1 MNYFDAFRALGKPI
15 AYHPKLAKPLGGAR
29 CSLLFGQLLFWQ
41 DKTDNPLGVYKTI
54 AELEEE
60 TGLSEDEQET
70 ACKKLIKL
78 GVLTK
83 TYKRLQH
90 RMYYKLNA
98 EKFNEIMAQYD
109 AARETG
115 NPHFPNP
122 EIPLSGKGEIGVG
135 ETGNPPLDEAGNP
148 PFGTTEI
155 PVSYKEQRIHTENTQ
170 RLQTES
176 KPRKAR
182 GDAHTQMQI
191 LQDMGVSEQVAAD
204 HLAIRKAKRCPL
216 TVTAAQ
222 QMQKEAAA
230 SQLTLQQALEVAI
243 GYGWATFRADWLAD
257 RMGLSKTH
265 TDFVPTTRQVETIPQ
280 EQGGVFDGKG
290 NRVEMDLPDD
300 TEINF

>member
-1 MNYFDAFRALGKPI
+1 MNYFEAMKSLGKPI
-15 AYHPKLAKPLGGAR
+15 AYYPKLAKSLGGAR

-41 DKTDNPLGVYKTI
+41 DKTDNPLGVYKTV

-98 EKFNEIMAQYD
+98 EKFNEIMAQYE

-115 NPHFPNP
+115 NPPFPKP
-122 EIPLSGKGEIGVG
+122 EIPLSGKGESGVG
-135 ETGNPPLDEAGNP
+135 ETGNPPLDETGNP
-148 PFGTTEI
+148 TFGTTEI
-155 PVSYKEQRIHTENTQ
+155 PCSYKEQRIHTENTQ

-176 KPRKAR
+176 KPRDAR
-182 GDAHTQMQI
+182 AGGTHAAQMQI

-230 SQLTLQQALEVAI
+230 SQLSLQQALEVAI
-243 GYGWATFRADWLAD
+243 GYGWATFRADWLAE
-257 RMGLSKTH
+257 RMGKR

-280 EQGGVFDGKG
+280 EQGGVFDGAG
-290 NRVEMDLPDD
+290 NRVELDLPDD

>member
-1 MNYFDAFRALGKPI
+1 
-15 AYHPKLAKPLGGAR
+15 
-29 CSLLFGQLLFWQ
+29 
-41 DKTDNPLGVYKTI
+41 
-54 AELEEE
+54 
-60 TGLSEDEQET
+60 
-70 ACKKLIKL
+70 
-78 GVLTK
+78 
-83 TYKRLQH
+83 
-90 RMYYKLNA
+90 
-98 EKFNEIMAQYD
+98 
-109 AARETG
+109 
-115 NPHFPNP
+115 
-122 EIPLSGKGEIGVG
+122 
-135 ETGNPPLDEAGNP
+135 
-148 PFGTTEI
+148 
-155 PVSYKEQRIHTENTQ
+155 
-170 RLQTES
+170 
-176 KPRKAR
+176 
-182 GDAHTQMQI
+182 MQI

-216 TVTAAQ
+216 TVTAAR